1 MTIDNEPW
9 FIGKDVATILGYS
22 RTDNAVRRHVDDQDK
37 LTHQISA
44 SGQNRNMT
52 LVNESGLYSLILSS
66 KLPTAKEFKRWV
78 TSEVLPAIRKTG
90 AYAINQDPH
99 SRLAE
104 YIIKCTMPEQVE
116 LLRDLYD
123 VPRRSKMTSKTVKHK
138 SSINTLDGVKIL
150 KNSDIIN
157 SDEKYKTV
165 DWYLDTHTIRA
176 GSKTEDV
183 YKSYLEFCKVNKCD
197 ARTRQA
203 FVIRLSQKT
212 RLTSYQRC
220 VDGATASILEKR

>member
-1 MTIDNEPW
+1 MSTNLQIFDFKN
-9 FIGKDVATILGYS
+9 ILGYRNGS
-22 RTDNAVRRHVDDQDK
+22 RDINRHVDEQDK
-37 LTHQISA
+37 LTHRIGA
-44 SGQNRNMT
+44 LGQNRNMT
-52 LVNESGLYSLILSS
+52 LVNESGLYSLVLSS
-66 KLPTAKEFKRWV
+66 KLPAAKEFKRWV

-99 SRLAE
+99 CRLAE

-123 VPRRSKMTSKTVKHK
+123 VPRRSKMTSETVKHK

-176 GSKTEDV
+176 GSKTEGV
-183 YKSYLEFCKVNKCD
+183 YKSYLEFCKVNNCD

-212 RLTSYQRC
+212 RLTSYQRS